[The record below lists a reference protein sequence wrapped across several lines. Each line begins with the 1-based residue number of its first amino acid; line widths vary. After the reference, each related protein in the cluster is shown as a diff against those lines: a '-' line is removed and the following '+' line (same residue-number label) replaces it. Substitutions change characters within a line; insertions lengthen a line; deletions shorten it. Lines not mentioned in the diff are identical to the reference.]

1 MDEKTAKAKVEKRVS
16 RLIAIARTQLQRGKL
31 EQLLSTVATCGLT
44 LYSANPCYTN
54 DVLEDILSQLALK
67 LPAPE
72 ETVPPEEDRVLFYDG
87 FGLGSRG
94 LLTVY
99 LQALCSFTKVTLVTR
114 REWQPG
120 LADAISLVCA
130 NGGQVC
136 LLEGKKRTDDIRSL
150 QKTICDSCAKHLFMY
165 ANADDVVVT
174 TAFLTAPKNRVR
186 YQINLTDHAF
196 WLGSRC
202 ADKYIEF
209 RDYGG
214 AVSLA
219 YRGIP
224 REKLV
229 KLPFYPRIDQYKPF
243 AGYPGPFDPE
253 KQQMVFSGGALY
265 KTRSPDN
272 AYYRVVAGMLESHP
286 QVVFWYAGSGDST
299 QLDILSGRFPG
310 RVWHTAERQDLFAIL
325 EHCLFYLSTY
335 PICGGLMFQYAA
347 AAGKVP
353 VTLRH
358 DGISDG
364 FLLDQNRLGIEF
376 DTPEQV
382 LQEIGRLVERPDYRR
397 EKEAKLSQSVLDPDT
412 FTQRLQKLLETG
424 DTGLPLDCSLPD
436 TQKLQSMYAQ
446 NYTNRQMQLDLV
458 RRGNGF
464 LLVHFPVDYTLG
476 LARKLRQ
483 KWKRST

>member
-1 MDEKTAKAKVEKRVS
+1 MDEMTVKQNVEKRVS
-16 RLIAIARTQLQRGKL
+16 KLVSIARTQLDRGNL
-31 EQLLSTVATCGLT
+31 ERSLNTVATCALT
-44 LYSANPCYTN
+44 LYSANQCYTREA
-54 DVLEDILSQLALK
+54 LEDILSQLAQK

-72 ETVPPEEDRVLFYDG
+72 EEMPPEEDRVLFYDG

-94 LLTVY
+94 LMTVY
-99 LQALCSFTKVTLVTR
+99 LRALCKIRKVTLVTR
-114 REWQPG
+114 KEWVPG
-120 LADAISLVCA
+120 LTDAISLVESS
-130 NGGQVC
+130 GGALC
-136 LLEGKKRTDDIRSL
+136 LLEGQRKTDDIRAL
-150 QKTICDSCAKHLFMY
+150 QQVISSCGAKHLFMY

-214 AVSLA
+214 AISCA

-229 KLPFYPRIDQYKPF
+229 KLPFYPRTDHYCPF
-243 AGYPGPFDPE
+243 MGYPEPFDPQ
-253 KQQMVFSGGALY
+253 KQQLVFSGGALY
-265 KTRSPDN
+265 KTVSPDN
-272 AYYRVVAGMLESHP
+272 AYYRVAAQLLQDHP
-286 QVVFWYAGSGDST
+286 QLVFWYAGSGDST
-299 QLDILSGRFPG
+299 QLELLARRFPG
-310 RVWHTAERQDLFAIL
+310 RVWHTAERKDLFGIL
-325 EHCLFYLSTY
+325 ERCLFYLSTY

-364 FLLDQNRLGIEF
+364 FLLDQESLGIEF
-376 DTPEQV
+376 DTQEQV
-382 LQEIGRLVERPDYRR
+382 LAEISRLVTEPVYRH
-397 EKEAKLSQSVLDPDT
+397 EKEKKLSQAVLNPQT
-412 FTQRLQKLLETG
+412 FAAQLQLLL
-424 DTGLPLDCSLPD
+424 DTGNTQLPLDCSLPD
-436 TQKLQSMYAQ
+436 IRQLQQLYAA
-446 NYTNRQMQLDLV
+446 NYTLRQMRLDLV

-464 LLVHFPVDYTLG
+464 LLAHFPVDYTLG
-476 LARKLRQ
+476 FVEKLRQ
-483 KWKRST
+483 KRKRST